1 MFKDIVEVKMNKKG
15 ELVVKDKAE
24 NTYIIP
30 KEVEYFQEVG
40 ERITDVSEIQ
50 PNTDL

>member
-1 MFKDIVEVKMNKKG
+1 MNKKG
-15 ELVVKDKAE
+15 DLVVKDKAE